1 MIDFTQRVSVPD
13 DTLMRELEGESV
25 LLNLANEKYYGLNKV
40 GTRMWNA
47 LEKSASIQ
55 AAYDQLKTE
64 YDVDPQRLRED
75 LEKLIEQLQAQGL
88 ISIKN

>member
-1 MIDFTQRVSVPD
+1 MIDFTQKVSVPE

-25 LLNLANEKYYGLNKV
+25 LLNLTNEKYYGLNKV

-55 AAYDQLKTE
+55 AAYDQLKAE
-64 YDVDPQRLRED
+64 YDVEPQRLRDD
-75 LEKLIEQLQAQGL
+75 LEKLIVQLQAQGL
-88 ISIKN
+88 ISIRN

>member
-1 MIDFTQRVSVPD
+1 MIDFTQKVSVPE

-25 LLNLANEKYYGLNKV
+25 LLNLTNEKYYGLNKV

-55 AAYDQLKTE
+55 AAYDQLKAE
-64 YDVDPQRLRED
+64 YDVEPQRLRDD
-75 LEKLIEQLQAQGL
+75 LEKLIAQLQAQGL
-88 ISIKN
+88 ISIRN